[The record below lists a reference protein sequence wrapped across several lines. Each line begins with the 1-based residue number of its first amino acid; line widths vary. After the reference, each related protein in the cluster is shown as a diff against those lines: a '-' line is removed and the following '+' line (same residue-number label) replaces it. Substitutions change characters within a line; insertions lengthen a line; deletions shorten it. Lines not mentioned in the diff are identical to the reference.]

1 MSALRRAAAIAA
13 RATGV
18 ATVEFDELCRD
29 DVGSV
34 AQRLLAAAHSPGILV
49 AAGEPTIALPH
60 KPGRGGRA
68 QHLALLIAEHIDG
81 DASMSALILG
91 SDGRDG
97 PGADAPAGAFVDGN
111 TWRAVADAGIDP
123 RDALM
128 RADSGTALGSVGAL
142 VYTGRNHGDLM
153 LIKRADR
160 TL

>member
-1 MSALRRAAAIAA
+1 M
-13 RATGV
+13 
-18 ATVEFDELCRD
+18 
-29 DVGSV
+29 
-34 AQRLLAAAHSPGILV
+34 LAAAHSPGILV

-142 VYTGRNHGDLM
+142 VYTGDTGRNHGDLM